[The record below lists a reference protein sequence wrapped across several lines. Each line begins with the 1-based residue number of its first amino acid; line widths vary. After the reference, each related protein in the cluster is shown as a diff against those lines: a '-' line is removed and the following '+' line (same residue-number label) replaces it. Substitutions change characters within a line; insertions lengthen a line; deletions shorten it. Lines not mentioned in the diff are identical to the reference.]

1 MNLSITLGI
10 FGCWLGCRVDAE
22 TSEEFSD
29 GGIGVVGGVLE
40 RLSNNGSVA
49 SWYEIGGC
57 VVMDFA
63 KELVDCGSTT
73 SFLFECCGNGDVG
86 VIDKVSETSVSR

>member
-1 MNLSITLGI
+1 MGTLNLSTTLGI
-10 FGCWLGCRVDAE
+10 FGCWLGCRVDVE

-49 SWYEIGGC
+49 SWDEVGGC
-57 VVMDFA
+57 VMVNIA
-63 KELVDCGSTT
+63 EELVDG
-73 SFLFECCGNGDVG
+73 
-86 VIDKVSETSVSR
+86 